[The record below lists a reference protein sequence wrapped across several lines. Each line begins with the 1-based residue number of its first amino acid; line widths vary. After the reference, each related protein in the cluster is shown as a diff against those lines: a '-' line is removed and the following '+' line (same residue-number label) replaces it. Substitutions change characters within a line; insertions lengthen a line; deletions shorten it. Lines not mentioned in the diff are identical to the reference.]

1 MVAIDLNDHSN
12 FPTAW
17 SVDSAETTSPIDAS
31 YRVAELAPAMPPWIR
46 SVRVSN
52 RLGPALEQLERST
65 GNSRRSRWVQLRK
78 QFTRG
83 PLALD
88 TNPAFKR
95 RRCVSSLLAQRGG
108 RKGHRLTARGVVA
121 CRRGD
126 CNH

>member
-12 FPTAW
+12 FPKAW
-17 SVDSAETTSPIDAS
+17 SVDSAEATSPIDAS

-52 RLGPALEQLERST
+52 R
-65 GNSRRSRWVQLRK
+65 
-78 QFTRG
+78 
-83 PLALD
+83 LALD

-121 CRRGD
+121 CRRGEPD
-126 CNH
+126 HNPISARTG